1 MEANP
6 LFGRPWKISG
16 RFNSFEE
23 ADKKRKQLSS
33 EKNLQV
39 KVKKLAEFFVVK
51 TRSTIVEKPKKE
63 ESYAD
68 VITAEAQTDEGIID
82 FHKVK
87 DKYYFEIP
95 SDLLE
100 REVLIVSR
108 IAGHVKGIN
117 FGGAG
122 MKSRPQ
128 QVIRFQKK
136 DDKK

>member
-63 ESYAD
+63 E
-68 VITAEAQTDEGIID
+68 
-82 FHKVK
+82 
-87 DKYYFEIP
+87 
-95 SDLLE
+95 
-100 REVLIVSR
+100 R
-108 IAGHVKGIN
+108 
-117 FGGAG
+117 
-122 MKSRPQ
+122 KSR
-128 QVIRFQKK
+128 KK
-136 DDKK
+136 LRKEKTNDR

>member
-51 TRSTIVEKPKKE
+51 TRSIIVEKPKKE
-63 ESYAD
+63 E
-68 VITAEAQTDEGIID
+68 
-82 FHKVK
+82 
-87 DKYYFEIP
+87 
-95 SDLLE
+95 
-100 REVLIVSR
+100 R
-108 IAGHVKGIN
+108 
-117 FGGAG
+117 
-122 MKSRPQ
+122 KSR
-128 QVIRFQKK
+128 KK
-136 DDKK
+136 QRKEKTNDR